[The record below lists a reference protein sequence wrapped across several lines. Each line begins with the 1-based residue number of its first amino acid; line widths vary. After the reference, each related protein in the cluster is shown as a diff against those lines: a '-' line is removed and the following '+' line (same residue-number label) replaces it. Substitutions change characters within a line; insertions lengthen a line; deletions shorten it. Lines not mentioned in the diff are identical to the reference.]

1 MSDEESSSSS
11 SGVRPLKIHEMVEDK
26 RIDTEYG
33 RTPKPFNQFSPSMV
47 GYCKRMMYNRKMN
60 LTTMDRYVKG
70 ILHAGTV
77 NHFWLEHNLPSM
89 VEDRAVRT
97 EQRVRVRVPVDDKD
111 FDLFVYGEADVVDSK
126 GFVYDH
132 KFTGDVKYVSDE
144 PKQKDYRQ
152 VNMYIYGLDDVH
164 TGQLEYVT
172 RDGKFGNTEYNVVR
186 HTFEFDEE
194 AFEKTV
200 ENMKEVA
207 EKVRIAEMQGTE
219 HINPFDK
226 CESDCFFCDKE
237 TLKPEVKEK
246 LNRNAPDGNINDEE
260 RHDGGHTAE

>member
-1 MSDEESSSSS
+1 MSESSK
-11 SGVRPLKIHEMVEDK
+11 RPLKIHELVEEK
-26 RIDTEYG
+26 RIDTTYG
-33 RTPKPFNQFSPSMV
+33 KTPKPFNQFSPSMV

-60 LTTMDRYVKG
+60 LTSMDRYVKG

-77 NHFWLEHNLPSM
+77 NHFWLEHNLPSL
-89 VEDRAVRT
+89 VEDRAVTT
-97 EQRVRVRVPVDDKD
+97 EKRVRVRVPCEDED
-111 FDLFVYGEADVVDSK
+111 FDLFVYGEADVVDSE

-132 KFTGDVKYVSDE
+132 KFTGDVKYVRDE

-172 RDGKFGNTEYNVVR
+172 RDGKFMDTKYNVVR

-194 AFEKTV
+194 AFDSTV

-207 EKVRIAEMQGTE
+207 REVRLAEKMGTE
-219 HINPFDK
+219 HVNPFDK

-246 LNRNAPDGNINDEE
+246 LGRNKPDGNINKDESSEE
-260 RHDGGHTAE
+260 RHDGGTTAE